1 MDSDS
6 SPLRKIHQEFTLNS
20 YFTAFSLIT
29 PKSDWLWIDIKDRN
43 IDDKVKEAKKKD
55 IFNLV
60 VKDDELTLGYFN
72 VLDLNK
78 DKKEKLEKV
87 NEHIISSSLP
97 LYELSAKM
105 LNDAK
110 TVKRER
116 SPIYFVKS
124 PEMDSGEPVG
134 LVTFWDLNR
143 APSYICSYSILV
155 YLEQTI
161 FLKIRDSH
169 KSWERHDDVLNKIKS
184 AHPYWS
190 KNHLSEFVNGPK
202 YDYEALS
209 EFYLHELL
217 AFYMNDTHIANKK
230 EKITEDLVNY
240 FDRPERVRNRIGHP
254 INLLVRDDD
263 DNFLRDLSILNDI
276 WDVGREAFINF
287 PDPKVRHS
295 APYIEE

>member
-1 MDSDS
+1 M
-6 SPLRKIHQEFTLNS
+6 
-20 YFTAFSLIT
+20 AFSLIT

-116 SPIYFVKS
+116 SPIYFVKAQKWILES
-124 PEMDSGEPVG
+124 QLAWLHSG
-134 LVTFWDLNR
+134 
-143 APSYICSYSILV
+143 I
-155 YLEQTI
+155 
-161 FLKIRDSH
+161 
-169 KSWERHDDVLNKIKS
+169 
-184 AHPYWS
+184 
-190 KNHLSEFVNGPK
+190 
-202 YDYEALS
+202 
-209 EFYLHELL
+209 
-217 AFYMNDTHIANKK
+217 
-230 EKITEDLVNY
+230 
-240 FDRPERVRNRIGHP
+240 
-254 INLLVRDDD
+254 
-263 DNFLRDLSILNDI
+263 
-276 WDVGREAFINF
+276 
-287 PDPKVRHS
+287 
-295 APYIEE
+295 